1 MSKPSDSAGFVV
13 PAEVRELIEESRTIQ
28 GWMDR
33 LSSHAGAARPEVFE
47 RVRADYQGRLDGVNG
62 KLARHRADLEG
73 RLDARRSEVESLR
86 SDRDSHQAELEE
98 ARLRHAVGE
107 FSDSRWEDRR
117 GSIEESLGELDALL
131 EVEEGAVAELS
142 GIIESIGEGGTP
154 VPGVAVMAEPEI
166 VVEGL
171 EVEIESGLGTEEE
184 VDERDEADEGPEP
197 EVEAAAEAEV
207 AGGPDALAEE
217 SEEEDSDA
225 SELEEEDEPAVAS
238 AERPARAHLVDAG
251 DEDEEAGGEYVDEL
265 EFLESL
271 SLDEADRF
279 DAVSAMLDE
288 EEQPPE
294 A

>member
-1 MSKPSDSAGFVV
+1 MSKPSDSAGSVV

-33 LSSHAGAARPEVFE
+33 LSSHAGDARPEVFE
-47 RVRADYQGRLDGVNG
+47 RVQSDYQARLDGVTG
-62 KLARHRADLEG
+62 KLARHRTDLVG

-117 GSIEESLGELDALL
+117 SSIEESLGELDALL
-131 EVEEGAVAELS
+131 EVEEGAVSELS
-142 GIIESIGEGGTP
+142 GIIDNIGEGGTP
-154 VPGVAVMAEPEI
+154 ATGVAAMAEAEI

-171 EVEIESGLGTEEE
+171 EVDLESAIDAEETEVEEE
-184 VDERDEADEGPEP
+184 PDIEEEPEA
-197 EVEAAAEAEV
+197 EVEAVAEA
-207 AGGPDALAEE
+207 GPEE
-217 SEEEDSDA
+217 PE
-225 SELEEEDEPAVAS
+225 SELEEEASEPEEEAEEPAVAS
-238 AERPARAHLVDAG
+238 AERPAATPPVDAG
-251 DEDEEAGGEYVDEL
+251 DDDADEEPGGEYLDEL